1 MEYKKITHSQ
11 IKKEKRKKEGM
22 KNRQDKQKTKRTM
35 VDLKPNT
42 LMITLNING
51 INILIRSQRLS
62 YWIFFK
68 AISNCMLSKEMYFIS

>member
-1 MEYKKITHSQ
+1 MEYKKITHSL
-11 IKKEKRKKEGM
+11 IKEEKRKKEGM

-51 INILIRSQRLS
+51 INILIRSHRLS

-68 AISNCMLSKEMYFIS
+68 QYPTVCCLKKCTL